1 MGRLYHEP
9 RPDAGAASRLLD
21 WGAMSTGVSLAALAA
36 LAVLGVLGTTAP
48 AFAVTAVPAKDPPAA
63 LIALGVLLLAA
74 ALLGIRTTQ
83 LAKKH
88 PRRRS

>member
-1 MGRLYHEP
+1 
-9 RPDAGAASRLLD
+9 
-21 WGAMSTGVSLAALAA
+21 MSTGGSLAALAA
-36 LAVLGVLGTTAP
+36 LAVPAVLGVLGTTAP

-63 LIALGVLLLAA
+63 WIALGVLLLAA
-74 ALLGIRTTQ
+74 ALLGIFTTR